1 MQHGCELGAGGEA
14 GGVELAVCALQDA
27 RAAGPAHSGQRVTGH
42 GLCVAIAGE
51 AGGFTGAHIL
61 SAIEGI
67 AVEDGGQLFTRDG
80 RVGAEGSV
88 GVAADDAVLRRPDNR
103 LFIICA
109 GLYVRE
115 RRAAEAPRLI
125 FHAVQDRYEHTA
137 RRRAVGAEP
146 VAGRAVHQAVFADV
160 AHVIIEPV
168 DAGNVEEVRV
178 RRGIERG
185 DNRRVEFP
193 VRRIAAVANT
203 ACRNRDSQIIFA
215 YQVCAAPAGEDIS
228 GLCRLVQR
236 DCRRFDGV
244 EIRVAERCAAVQII
258 GNGIS
263 IQRPV
268 RDIAAVSD
276 AARRDGDGQ
285 VVAARQISSAPAD
298 KRIAG
303 SCRRIQGNGRRFHG
317 IEVRIAGSRTAVQVI
332 RDRVGI
338 QRPVCSVAA
347 VAGAAC
353 GNRDGQV
360 VFARQV
366 RAAPARERVSG
377 LCRLIQRDCCRF
389 HGIGRRVAGGST
401 AVQVI
406 RDRVGI
412 QRPVRGIAA
421 VSDAARRDGDGQV
434 ILARQAGAAPAGEG
448 VAGACGVLEG
458 KGVRLDGV
466 GVGVAL
472 CRAAV
477 QIVSNGVLIDRPLRR
492 DGHIPGRHGRGDRLV
507 PTGEGIAFSC
517 RGGGRSDG

>member
-1 MQHGCELGAGGEA
+1 M
-14 GGVELAVCALQDA
+14 
-27 RAAGPAHSGQRVTGH
+27 
-42 GLCVAIAGE
+42 
-51 AGGFTGAHIL
+51 
-61 SAIEGI
+61 
-67 AVEDGGQLFTRDG
+67 
-80 RVGAEGSV
+80 
-88 GVAADDAVLRRPDNR
+88 
-103 LFIICA
+103 
-109 GLYVRE
+109 
-115 RRAAEAPRLI
+115 
-125 FHAVQDRYEHTA
+125 
-137 RRRAVGAEP
+137 
-146 VAGRAVHQAVFADV
+146 
-160 AHVIIEPV
+160 
-168 DAGNVEEVRV
+168 
-178 RRGIERG
+178 
-185 DNRRVEFP
+185 
-193 VRRIAAVANT
+193 RRIAAVANT

-215 YQVCAAPAGEDIS
+215 HQVCAAPAGEDIS

-236 DCRRFDGV
+236 DCRGFYGIG
-244 EIRVAERCAAVQII
+244 IRIPERCAAVQIV
-258 GNGIS
+258 GDGVGIE
-263 IQRPV
+263 RPV

-389 HGIGRRVAGGST
+389 HGIGIRIPERCA
-401 AVQVI
+401 AVQIVG
-406 RDRVGI
+406 DGVGI

-421 VSDAARRDGDGQV
+421 VAGAALRDGDGQV

>member
-1 MQHGCELGAGGEA
+1 M
-14 GGVELAVCALQDA
+14 
-27 RAAGPAHSGQRVTGH
+27 
-42 GLCVAIAGE
+42 
-51 AGGFTGAHIL
+51 
-61 SAIEGI
+61 
-67 AVEDGGQLFTRDG
+67 
-80 RVGAEGSV
+80 
-88 GVAADDAVLRRPDNR
+88 
-103 LFIICA
+103 
-109 GLYVRE
+109 
-115 RRAAEAPRLI
+115 
-125 FHAVQDRYEHTA
+125 
-137 RRRAVGAEP
+137 
-146 VAGRAVHQAVFADV
+146 
-160 AHVIIEPV
+160 
-168 DAGNVEEVRV
+168 
-178 RRGIERG
+178 
-185 DNRRVEFP
+185 
-193 VRRIAAVANT
+193 RRIAAVANT

-215 YQVCAAPAGEDIS
+215 HQVCAAPAGEDIS

-236 DCRRFDGV
+236 DCRGFYGIG
-244 EIRVAERCAAVQII
+244 IRIPERCAAVQIV
-258 GNGIS
+258 GDGVGIE
-263 IQRPV
+263 RPV
-268 RDIAAVSD
+268 CRVAAVAD
-276 AARRDGDGQ
+276 AAGRDGDGQ
-285 VVAARQISSAPAD
+285 VILPRQVRAAPARERVTD
-298 KRIAG
+298 PCRLIQRDCCRFHSVEIRIAG
-303 SCRRIQGNGRRFHG
+303 YC
-317 IEVRIAGSRTAVQVI
+317 AAVQVI

-421 VSDAARRDGDGQV
+421 VAGAALRDGDGQV